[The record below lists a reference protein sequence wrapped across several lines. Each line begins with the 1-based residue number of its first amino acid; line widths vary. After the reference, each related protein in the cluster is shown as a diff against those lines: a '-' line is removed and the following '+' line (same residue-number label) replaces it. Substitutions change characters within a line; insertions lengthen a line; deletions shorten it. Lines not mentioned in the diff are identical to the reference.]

1 MKLTNGRN
9 KRNWI
14 NYIRQNKRNRQDE
27 WNRQKNEIEKNMKEA
42 ERKKKVESI
51 KQTECE
57 SLIWYSLGSWFS
69 AKMKFKMSFK
79 LHIMD
84 GACGCWIS
92 IGYVD
97 IRIFLSWIYKDLQS
111 SCRFSYVVFV
121 PRKLL
126 YSV

>member
-14 NYIRQNKRNRQDE
+14 NYIRHNKRNRQDE

-57 SLIWYSLGSWFS
+57 SLIW
-69 AKMKFKMSFK
+69 
-79 LHIMD
+79 
-84 GACGCWIS
+84 
-92 IGYVD
+92 
-97 IRIFLSWIYKDLQS
+97 
-111 SCRFSYVVFV
+111 
-121 PRKLL
+121 
-126 YSV
+126 